1 MNARLLLLLAA
12 LCLCAC
18 TPADDGLALQADYLQ
33 RLSNALNVE
42 PATAFD
48 SSELTHYRLPA
59 RRKRLIE
66 IAELRISLL
75 DLLVDVRR
83 CPALQQQIS
92 QRNNS
97 LGKQLTPSSRLAYEG
112 DAAACPGCLQR
123 TPAQPGSAPLHNTL
137 EQLAQEKRAQLPGV
151 FWNAL
156 NASPEVE
163 RYLRFAEQPLPP
175 NASEDNAALDALAQL
190 AAIGSALPDALPPSA
205 EQLDPLFFALH
216 ASDQGGQLISS
227 LASLTYSLNQGS
239 DMLDSR
245 QKGRPLCPTGK
256 ATERAR
262 IVQNIFVKYYAGSL
276 QPYLAQ
282 VDQRGQAWSS
292 SLRSLSGVAQ
302 IPPATREYLQQLSG
316 NQASLWAD
324 FQQATARHVRSWQ
337 TVLNSCGLAPGQSG
351 WTDQAASVDQ

>member
-1 MNARLLLLLAA
+1 MNARLLLLLTA

-33 RLSNALNVE
+33 RLSNALDVE

-48 SSELTHYRLPA
+48 ANELTRYRLPA
-59 RRKRLIE
+59 RRERLIE
-66 IAELRISLL
+66 IAELRFSLL

-112 DAAACPGCLQR
+112 DLLRALDACSAHLRSQDQ
-123 TPAQPGSAPLHNTL
+123 QPLRNTL

-175 NASEDNAALDALAQL
+175 NADEDNAALDALAQL
-190 AAIGSALPDALPPSA
+190 AAIGSALPAALPPSA

-227 LASLTYSLNQGS
+227 LASLTHSLNQGS
-239 DMLDSR
+239 DMLQSR
-245 QKGRPLCPTGK
+245 QQGRPLCPTGT
-256 ATERAR
+256 ATQGAR
-262 IVQNIFVKYYAGSL
+262 IAQNIFVKYYAGSL

-282 VDQRGQAWSS
+282 VDQRGQLWSN
-292 SLRSLSGVAQ
+292 SLRSLSSVAQ
-302 IPPATREYLQQLSG
+302 IPPATRQYLHNLSG
-316 NQASLWAD
+316 PEASLWAD

-337 TVLNSCGLAPGQSG
+337 ELLNSCGLAPGQSG

>member
-1 MNARLLLLLAA
+1 MTPRLLLLIAA
-12 LCLCAC
+12 LCLC
-18 TPADDGLALQADYLQ
+18 PRSPGDDGLALQADYLQ
-33 RLSNALNVE
+33 RLSNALDVE

-48 SSELTHYRLPA
+48 SSELTRYRLPA
-59 RRKRLIE
+59 RRERLIE

-112 DAAACPGCLQR
+112 DLLRALDDCSEHLRSQDQ
-123 TPAQPGSAPLHNTL
+123 QPLRNTL

-163 RYLRFAEQPLPP
+163 RYLRFAEQPLAP
-175 NASEDNAALDALAQL
+175 NADEDNAALDALAQL
-190 AAIGSALPDALPPSA
+190 AAIGGALPDALPPSA

-227 LASLTYSLNQGS
+227 LASLTHSLNQGS
-239 DMLDSR
+239 DMLNSR
-245 QKGRPLCPTGK
+245 QQRRPLCPTGK

-262 IVQNIFVKYYAGSL
+262 TLQNIFVKYYAGGL
-276 QPYLAQ
+276 QPYLAL

-302 IPPATREYLQQLSG
+302 VPPATRVYLQQLSSDE
-316 NQASLWAD
+316 ASLWAD

-351 WTDQAASVDQ
+351 WKGNTASADQ

>member
-1 MNARLLLLLAA
+1 MNARLLLLLTA

-33 RLSNALNVE
+33 RLSNALDVE
-42 PATAFD
+42 PATAFAP
-48 SSELTHYRLPA
+48 SELTSYRLPA
-59 RRKRLIE
+59 RRERLIE

-112 DAAACPGCLQR
+112 DLLRALDACSAHLRSQDQ
-123 TPAQPGSAPLHNTL
+123 QPLRNTL

-163 RYLRFAEQPLPP
+163 RYLRFAERPLPP
-175 NASEDNAALDALAQL
+175 NADEDHAALDALAQL
-190 AAIGSALPDALPPSA
+190 AAIGSAMPARLPPSA

-227 LASLTYSLNQGS
+227 LASLTHNLNQGS
-239 DMLDSR
+239 DMLQSR
-245 QKGRPLCPTGK
+245 QQGRPLCPTGQ
-256 ATERAR
+256 ATQGAR
-262 IVQNIFVKYYAGSL
+262 IAQNIFIKYYAGSL

-282 VDQRGQAWSS
+282 VDQRGQLWSS
-292 SLRSLSGVAQ
+292 SLRSLSSVAQ
-302 IPPATREYLQQLSG
+302 IPPATRQYLHNLSG
-316 NQASLWAD
+316 PEASLWAD

-337 TVLNSCGLAPGQSG
+337 ELLNSCGLAPGQSG

>member
-1 MNARLLLLLAA
+1 MNARLLPLLTA

-33 RLSNALNVE
+33 RLSNALDVE

-48 SSELTHYRLPA
+48 ANALTRYRLPA
-59 RRKRLIE
+59 RRERLIE

-112 DAAACPGCLQR
+112 DLLRALDACSAHLRSQEQ
-123 TPAQPGSAPLHNTL
+123 QPLRNTL

-163 RYLRFAEQPLPP
+163 RYLRFAERPLPP

-190 AAIGSALPDALPPSA
+190 AAIGSALPAALPPSA
-205 EQLDPLFFALH
+205 KQLDPLFFALH

-227 LASLTYSLNQGS
+227 LASLTHSLNQGS
-239 DMLDSR
+239 AMLQSR
-245 QKGRPLCPTGK
+245 QQGRPLCPTGT
-256 ATERAR
+256 ATQGAR
-262 IVQNIFVKYYAGSL
+262 ITQNIFIKYYAGSL

-282 VDQRGQAWSS
+282 VDQRGQLWSS
-292 SLRSLSGVAQ
+292 SLRSLSSVAQ
-302 IPPATREYLQQLSG
+302 IPPATRQYLHSLSG
-316 NQASLWAD
+316 PEASLWAD

-337 TVLNSCGLAPGQSG
+337 ELLNSCGLAPGQSG

>member
-1 MNARLLLLLAA
+1 MNARLLLLITA

-33 RLSNALNVE
+33 RLSNALDVE
-42 PATAFD
+42 PASAFD
-48 SSELTHYRLPA
+48 ASELTRYRLPA
-59 RRKRLIE
+59 RRERLIE

-112 DAAACPGCLQR
+112 DLLRALDACNANLRSQDQ
-123 TPAQPGSAPLHNTL
+123 QPLRNTL

-156 NASPEVE
+156 NASPEIE

-175 NASEDNAALDALAQL
+175 NASEDNAALEALAQL
-190 AAIGSALPDALPPSA
+190 AAIGSALPARLPPSA

-227 LASLTYSLNQGS
+227 LASLTHSLNQGS
-239 DMLDSR
+239 AMLQSR
-245 QKGRPLCPTGK
+245 QQGRPLCPTGK

-262 IVQNIFVKYYAGSL
+262 TLQNIFVKYYAGGL
-276 QPYLAQ
+276 QPYLAL
-282 VDQRGQAWSS
+282 VDQRGKAWSS

-302 IPPATREYLQQLSG
+302 IPPATREYLQQLSSDE
-316 NQASLWAD
+316 ASLWAD

-337 TVLNSCGLAPGQSG
+337 DVLNSCGLAPGQSG
-351 WTDQAASVDQ
+351 WAGQATSVDQ

>member
-18 TPADDGLALQADYLQ
+18 TPADDGLALQADYLE
-33 RLSNALNVE
+33 RLSNALDVE

-48 SSELTHYRLPA
+48 SSELTHYRPPA

-112 DAAACPGCLQR
+112 DLLRALDAC
-123 TPAQPGSAPLHNTL
+123 SAHLRSQDPHPLRNTL
-137 EQLAQEKRAQLPGV
+137 EQLTQEKRAQLPGV

-282 VDQRGQAWSS
+282 VYQRGQAWSS

-302 IPPATREYLQQLSG
+302 IPPATREYLHNLSG
-316 NQASLWAD
+316 PEASLWAD

-337 TVLNSCGLAPGQSG
+337 DVLNRCGLAPGQSG

>member
-1 MNARLLLLLAA
+1 MNARLLLLLTA

-33 RLSNALNVE
+33 RLSNALDAK
-42 PATAFD
+42 PATAFEAN
-48 SSELTHYRLPA
+48 ELTRYRLPA
-59 RRKRLIE
+59 RRERLIE
-66 IAELRISLL
+66 LAELRISLL

-112 DAAACPGCLQR
+112 DLLRALDACSAHLRSQDQ
-123 TPAQPGSAPLHNTL
+123 QPLRNTL

-156 NASPEVE
+156 NASPEIE
-163 RYLRFAEQPLPP
+163 RYLRFTEQPLPP
-175 NASEDNAALDALAQL
+175 DADEDNAALDALAQL
-190 AAIGSALPDALPPSA
+190 AAIGSALPDTLPPSA

-216 ASDQGGQLISS
+216 ASDQGGLLISS
-227 LASLTYSLNQGS
+227 LASLTHSLNQGS

-245 QKGRPLCPTGK
+245 QQDRPLCPTGR

-276 QPYLAQ
+276 QPYLAR
-282 VDQRGQAWSS
+282 VDQRGQSWSS

-302 IPPATREYLQQLSG
+302 IPPATRQYLHNLSG
-316 NQASLWAD
+316 PEASLWAN

-337 TVLNSCGLAPGQSG
+337 ELLNSCGLAPGQSG
-351 WTDQAASVDQ
+351 WTGNAANADQ